1 MGEKNATQII
11 TNWAQV
17 IDLVAHEIRNLMC
30 IEQCLAPNAVA
41 LGVTQGKQTFLIVT
55 IRSEDFCL
63 VDKTLSKPILIMP
76 SSCLQVFPL
85 F

>member
-17 IDLVAHEIRNLMC
+17 IDLVAHEIRNR